1 MTIPAPHKYRCTTL
15 QKPINA
21 LCCCQSNHTQYPNA
35 GKEETNVSKV
45 RELIGESGVIFL
57 ISPYSA
63 KFTPAAST
71 FSIWGVI
78 YLLLLLYTLFHVGVI
93 RAKDKHYALL
103 NQVGFWFI
111 LTCLLNSAWIFAWHF
126 KVIWL
131 SLLLMV
137 LLLLCLLKIALVFQ
151 VFELTHLE
159 KLVVRLPFSV
169 YFGWISVATIANA
182 TVFLIS
188 IHWGR
193 FGLSPVVWTVI
204 VLVIGAVIGILT
216 TLRFKDFGY
225 LLVFIWAYLG
235 ILIRHYS
242 KFNGFGGL
250 YPSIMIT
257 GGIAILAFLLLGT
270 ISVLATPKE

>member
-1 MTIPAPHKYRCTTL
+1 MENGKQNRGIRLFVPLFFVLMITVNALANIL
-15 QKPINA
+15 PINGLNTGEVSEA
-21 LCCCQSNHTQYPNA
+21 Y
-35 GKEETNVSKV
+35 TN
-45 RELIGESGVIFL
+45 L
-57 ISPYSA
+57 
-63 KFTPAAST
+63 FTPSAGT

-93 RAKDKHYALL
+93 RAKDKHHSLL

-126 KVIWL
+126 KVIWV

-151 VFELTHLE
+151 GFELTRLE
-159 KLVVRLPFSV
+159 KLVIRLPFSV

-193 FGLSPVVWTVI
+193 FSLSPVVWTVVI
-204 VLVIGAVIGILT
+204 LVIGAVIGILT
-216 TLRFKDFGY
+216 TLRFKDYGY

-242 KFNGFGGL
+242 KINGYGGL

-257 GGIAILAFLLLGT
+257 CGIAIIAFLLTGT
-270 ISVLATPKE
+270 ISLWVTPKE